1 MRVKKYWYIWLSI
14 PAFIFL
20 TFGNS
25 AIRILWH
32 ERKNKIG
39 VMDKES
45 VWLKFLGNT
54 LGLWLVFVMGVAFLL
69 HPLLR
74 LIASNFEAGSLFARV
89 FGDLLLLVLYFSGV
103 YATYR
108 HVRWREKNIPH
119 LLKSKQEENEEKH
132 EENETK

>member
-1 MRVKKYWYIWLSI
+1 
-14 PAFIFL
+14 
-20 TFGNS
+20 
-25 AIRILWH
+25 
-32 ERKNKIG
+32 
-39 VMDKES
+39 
-45 VWLKFLGNT
+45 
-54 LGLWLVFVMGVAFLL
+54 
-69 HPLLR
+69 
-74 LIASNFEAGSLFARV
+74 V